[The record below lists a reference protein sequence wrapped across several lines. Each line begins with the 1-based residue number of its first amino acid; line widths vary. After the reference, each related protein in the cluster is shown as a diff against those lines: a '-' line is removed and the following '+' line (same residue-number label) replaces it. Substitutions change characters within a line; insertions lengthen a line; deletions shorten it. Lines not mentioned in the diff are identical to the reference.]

1 MASKPEEANAILQV
15 KLKQLRIACGRTGS
29 VLESNKNT
37 AICRQIE
44 SLKALSADVEK
55 SRMEVESLKIR
66 ENEVEETITEWNKTI
81 EENLS
86 KADDE
91 IKRME
96 EWQESCQQEKKRNA
110 FEEQMKYEVKL
121 HEVKMKLELDRQ
133 AQLKAETSSSEAN
146 VKQVEAKLPKLVI
159 TKFKGSYTDWPRFWG
174 QYTKSIEKSGLASIT
189 KFSYLRELLS
199 DNVRRE
205 VESLPFTSEGYNRA
219 TAILKEK
226 YGNKSEIVKAYV
238 KEILSL
244 PRIPSA
250 KARAI
255 AEFSDKLTYCVQSLQ
270 SLGKLD
276 EVRGLTAITL
286 DKLSAIRGDLVRSD
300 GDWENWDLDKLA
312 EA

>member
-44 SLKALSADVEK
+44 SLKASSVDFEK

-66 ENEVEETITEWNKTI
+66 ENVVEETITEWNKTI
-81 EENLS
+81 EEDLS

-96 EWQESCQQEKKRNA
+96 EWQESCQQEKERNA

-121 HEVKMKLELDRQ
+121 HEVKMKLELERQ

-146 VKQVEAKLPKLVI
+146 VKQVEAKLPKLVM
-159 TKFKGSYTDWPRFWG
+159 TKFKGSYTDWRWFWG
-174 QYTKSIEKSGLASIT
+174 KYTESIEKSGLASIT

-219 TAILKEK
+219 SAILKEK
-226 YGNKSEIVKAYV
+226 YGNKSEIVKA
-238 KEILSL
+238 L
-244 PRIPSA
+244 
-250 KARAI
+250 
-255 AEFSDKLTYCVQSLQ
+255 
-270 SLGKLD
+270 
-276 EVRGLTAITL
+276 
-286 DKLSAIRGDLVRSD
+286 
-300 GDWENWDLDKLA
+300 
-312 EA
+312 